1 MIFLSTTDPS
11 WCPRLNPR
19 PPDLLCVIYKF
30 CRHTVLY
37 CPNPNSP
44 NSNSSTGDL
53 YTRGLAAIQ
62 QRERERERVHWLISF
77 PFWLGS
83 SNDVMLLVFRPPPT
97 LCLPTPR
104 FCPSLPSSSHFSL
117 SFPPQLSPASLYSL
131 LAGWSHCKLWVD
143 TAAKNFWT

>member
-62 QRERERERVHWLISF
+62 QRERERESPLTHIL
-77 PFWLGS
+77 PFLTRLQQWCNALGFS
-83 SNDVMLLVFRPPPT
+83 PSPT